1 MEKAYNV
8 MKYKKIIYNQ
18 IRYIYNVI
26 LILRCEYKMM
36 ITILSKGDINT
47 LTTKIR
53 RLMRNKI
60 GISNT
65 TPNIILTH

>member
-1 MEKAYNV
+1 
-8 MKYKKIIYNQ
+8 MKYKKIIDDQ
-18 IRYIYNVI
+18 IRYIYNVV
-26 LILRCEYKMM
+26 LISRCEYKIM
-36 ITILSKGDINT
+36 IIIRSKGDINT

-65 TPNIILTH
+65 ALNIILTN